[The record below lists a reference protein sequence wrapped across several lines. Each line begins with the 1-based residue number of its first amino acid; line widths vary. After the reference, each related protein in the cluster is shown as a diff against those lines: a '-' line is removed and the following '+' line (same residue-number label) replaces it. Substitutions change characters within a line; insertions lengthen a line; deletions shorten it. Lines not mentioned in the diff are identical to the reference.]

1 MHERPND
8 GRGNACQ
15 STAERFD
22 RYGLSP
28 EQVETESLNVPG
40 KRIEKG
46 DVRLSRSSFGDR
58 MIDLKPETI
67 DDVKQW
73 IGNEDEQARDCCCD
87 HEKAPNVAGSA
98 AAADRLADLTRSDIR
113 AQLKRVAKEYVYRDS
128 RPLQVWKP
136 YLDELIV
143 QMPPITLIP
152 FDDIVVES
160 GSTLH
165 VSKHVDVLFAGDVRI
180 EEGGT
185 IVSDG
190 DLKIDCLD
198 IEGRV

>member
-1 MHERPND
+1 MYERSND
-8 GRGNACQ
+8 GRDNACQ

-28 EQVETESLNVPG
+28 KQVETESLNVPG
-40 KRIEKG
+40 KRMEKG

-58 MIDLKPETI
+58 MIDLQPETI

-73 IGNEDEQARDCCCD
+73 IGNEDEEASDCCCD
-87 HEKAPNVAGSA
+87 HEKTPSVAGSA
-98 AAADRLADLTRSDIR
+98 AAADRLTDLTSRDTR
-113 AQLKRVAKEYVYRDS
+113 AWLKRVAREYVYQDS
-128 RPLQVWKP
+128 RPLQAWKP

-143 QMPPITLIP
+143 QLPPITLLP
-152 FDDIVVES
+152 LDDIVVES

-165 VSKHVDVLFAGDVRI
+165 VAKHVDVLFANGVRI

-190 DLKIDCLD
+190 DLKIDCVD